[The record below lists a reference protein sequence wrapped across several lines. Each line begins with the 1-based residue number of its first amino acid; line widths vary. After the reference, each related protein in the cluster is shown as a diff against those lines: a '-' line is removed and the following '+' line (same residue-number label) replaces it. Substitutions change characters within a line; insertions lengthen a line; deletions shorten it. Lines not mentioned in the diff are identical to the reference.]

1 MSFVVFKT
9 DCIMKFSALTVAVVA
24 TVAATTV
31 SAQTYT
37 VKVGG
42 AYIVPNASS
51 SDFTGQ
57 LPVSGAPTL
66 AGVNL
71 EVQSKAT
78 LMFSVERA
86 INDNFGV
93 ELVLGLPPKHD
104 VKLKVSNAVRAQAGS
119 DPRAALFTAYAD
131 KTIAQ
136 VKQMAPT
143 LFFNYKFRSASDA
156 LRPYLGLGI
165 NYTKLDSTLNAT
177 GRDLY
182 AHAGAS
188 SVKLHLDSSIAPALQ
203 AGVTYK
209 VDKTW
214 SVNVGVVS
222 TFVNSTLDVT
232 AGGYTH
238 TAKFDFTPAVYTASV
253 GYSF

>member
-1 MSFVVFKT
+1 
-9 DCIMKFSALTVAVVA
+9 MKFSTLTLA
-24 TVAATTV
+24 TVATLLAG
-31 SAQTYT
+31 SAGAQTYT

-42 AYIVPNASS
+42 AYIVPNATS
-51 SDFTGQ
+51 SDFSGR

-71 EVQSKAT
+71 EVQSKAA
-78 LMFSVERA
+78 LMFSIERA

-104 VKLKVSNAVRAQAGS
+104 VKLKVSDSVKAVAQAHPGA
-119 DPRAALFTAYAD
+119 DPRADLFNAYAD
-131 KTIAQ
+131 KTIAT

-143 LFFNYKFRSASDA
+143 LFFNYKFGSAEDK

-165 NYTKLDSTLNAT
+165 NYTKLDTSLTAT

-182 AHAGAS
+182 NHAGAS
-188 SVKLHLDSSIAPALQ
+188 SVDLHLDSSIAPAMQ

-209 VDKTW
+209 IDRTW
-214 SVNVGVVS
+214 SVNVGLVS
-222 TFVNSTLDVT
+222 TFVSSTLDVK

-238 TAKFDFTPAVYTASV
+238 TAKFDFTPTVYTASV